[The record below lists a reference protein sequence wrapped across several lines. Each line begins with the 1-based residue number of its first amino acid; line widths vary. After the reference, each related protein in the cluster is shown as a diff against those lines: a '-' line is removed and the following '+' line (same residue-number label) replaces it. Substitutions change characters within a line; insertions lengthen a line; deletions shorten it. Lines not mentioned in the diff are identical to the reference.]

1 MLEDYLSEK
10 QRKKEKHRK
19 RLWWLAMAVLVFGAA
34 LFIFWVVAE
43 SPVFR
48 IDHIVVTG
56 NLAVAADNVAN
67 LLQARMS
74 RHSTIW
80 STVLGMK
87 NMLIWPRA
95 LASSDIAL
103 VPQLAGVAL
112 QKNYADHTI
121 TAFVTERKPLA
132 IWCEMPAIDAN
143 GNPSGDESC
152 FWFDDTGTLFEKAF
166 DTEGS
171 ELFAVHDYS
180 QKGLEIGGNILPG
193 IFVPNMLSILGTL
206 KASGITMKEIA
217 LNDISLQ
224 EVDVSTYD
232 GPALYFSLRFSADD
246 DLGALRQLMEKPGF
260 NLLQYVDFRTENR
273 MYYK

>member
-1 MLEDYLSEK
+1 MLEEYLSEK
-10 QRKKEKHRK
+10 QRKKEKHRR
-19 RLWWLAMAVLVFGAA
+19 RLWWLAAMVLVFGVT

-48 IDHIVVTG
+48 IDHVVVTG
-56 NLAVAADNVAN
+56 NLAVRADDVAN
-67 LLQARMS
+67 LLQASMS
-74 RHSTIW
+74 RHATIW
-80 STVLGMK
+80 STILGTK

-121 TAFVTERKPLA
+121 TASVIEREPVA

-180 QKGLEIGGNILPG
+180 QKGLGIGKNILPG
-193 IFVPNMLSILGTL
+193 IFVPNMLSILGTV
-206 KASGITMKEIA
+206 KASSITVKEIA

-224 EVDVSTYD
+224 EVDVSTYN
-232 GPALYFSLRFSADD
+232 GPAFYFSLRFSADD
-246 DLGALRQLMEKPGF
+246 DLEVLRQLMEKPDF
-260 NLLQYVDFRTENR
+260 NSLQYVDFRTENR
-273 MYYK
+273 VYYK

>member
-1 MLEDYLSEK
+1 MLEEYLSEK
-10 QRKKEKHRK
+10 QRKKEKHRR
-19 RLWWLAMAVLVFGAA
+19 RLWWLAAVVLVFCAA

-48 IDHIVVTG
+48 IDHVVVTG
-56 NLAVAADNVAN
+56 NLAVAADDVAN
-67 LLQARMS
+67 LLQVSMS
-74 RHSTIW
+74 RHHTIW
-80 STVLGMK
+80 STILGTK
-87 NMLIWPRA
+87 NMLIWPKA

-112 QKNYADHTI
+112 QKSYVDHTI
-121 TAFVTERKPLA
+121 TAFVTEREPIA

-180 QKGLEIGGNILPG
+180 QKGLGIGGKILPS
-193 IFVPNMLSILGTL
+193 IFVPNMLSILGTV
-206 KASGITMKEIA
+206 KASGITVKEIV

-224 EVDVSTYD
+224 EVDVSTYN

-246 DLGALRQLMEKPGF
+246 DLEALRQLMEKTGF
-260 NLLQYVDFRTENR
+260 DSLQYIDFRTENR